1 MTSETKIISGIPV
14 KLYSQGAPTRA
25 VLAVHG
31 FGGSRE
37 SLAIAGLAERLCPE
51 GYLVAAPDLP
61 CHGERTEPES
71 ELTPER
77 CLADIRAVLG
87 WLGGSFTDISAFATS
102 FGGCCIL
109 RLIETSGDPFR
120 KIVLRVPAVN
130 MADSLMRCM
139 RLFQPGFTPEQAR
152 RNGFHVKMS
161 RELHI
166 PFEFYEKLLELNE
179 VRSCPAW
186 DRPDI
191 LTVYAGKDELV
202 ARQDT
207 EEFLRL
213 NPKIQRLCIEGSG
226 HRMNQKPEYLT
237 LALDRA
243 AEFIQT

>member
-14 KLYSQGAPTRA
+14 KLYSQGTPTRA

-31 FGGSRE
+31 FGGSKD
-37 SLAIAGLAERLCPE
+37 SLAVAGLAERLCPE

-71 ELTPER
+71 ALTPEH

-139 RLFQPGFTPEQAR
+139 RLFQPGFTLEQAR
-152 RNGFHVKMS
+152 LDGFHVKMS

-166 PFEFYEKLLELNE
+166 PFEFYGKLLELNE
-179 VRSCPAW
+179 VRHSPAW
-186 DRPDI
+186 DKPDI
-191 LTVYAGKDELV
+191 LTIYAGNDELV
-202 ARQDT
+202 TRQDT

-213 NPKIQRLCIEGSG
+213 NPQIRRVCIERSS
-226 HRMNQKPEYLT
+226 HRMNRKPEYLT
-237 LALDRA
+237 QALDCA
-243 AEFIQT
+243 AEFIRT